1 MIGWMDKT
9 WHLCFIGYSF
19 CRIIKM
25 LVLGG
30 MGRWRNDV
38 WLWQITWRR
47 EGFEWEKELI
57 QQLLHLFDT
66 FRIHKVIADSWLW
79 KASPCGSYTSKSTYL
94 LLSGW
99 SIFRLWMIFFPWLWQ
114 LKIPYKVSFL
124 LWNLLRNRLPT
135 KDNLHK
141 RNIIP

>member
-1 MIGWMDKT
+1 
-9 WHLCFIGYSF
+9 
-19 CRIIKM
+19 M

-79 KASPCGSYTSKSTYL
+79 KASPCGSYTSKSAYL
-94 LLSGW
+94 LLSG
-99 SIFRLWMIFFPWLWQ
+99 
-114 LKIPYKVSFL
+114 
-124 LWNLLRNRLPT
+124 
-135 KDNLHK
+135 
-141 RNIIP
+141 

>member
-1 MIGWMDKT
+1 MDKT
-9 WHLCFIGYSF
+9 WHLCFLGYSF

-94 LLSGW
+94 LYLGGSNFQVVND
-99 SIFRLWMIFFPWLWQ
+99 IFSLAWQ
-114 LKIPYKVSFL
+114 LKIPRKVSFL
-124 LWNLLRNRLPT
+124 LWKLLRKRLPT
-135 KDNLHK
+135 KDKYTKGTSYLK
-141 RNIIP
+141 